1 MKQMLEAG
9 VHFGHQTRRWNPRMR
24 GFIFTERHGIHILDL
39 AQTVRRL
46 DVALQAVRE
55 TVSAGRTVLFVG
67 TKKQARDVVKG
78 QADRCGMPYVTN
90 RWLGGTLT
98 NWATISRRI
107 EYLRDLE
114 ARMAAGEH
122 EALTKRERLRMV
134 KQYNRMQRA
143 FGGIAQLERPPGMIF
158 IIDPRLED
166 IAVREANRTGIPIVA
181 LVDTDANPDI
191 INYPVPRRRLRARS
205 GRPGRRG
212 SRRGASRIG
221 RAAGAAGRGRG
232 RRRHRG
238 ARAARDRRTGKWG
251 AGQRRARRRRARA
264 TPRAR
269 RGHPRGELRAVVAGG
284 GDPHEPAGARAP
296 PEKAKEHTVVTV
308 DDVKRLRE
316 ETGAGVMDSKRAL
329 DDAAGDFERA
339 RELLRERGIA
349 AAAKRSGRET
359 RQGVVES
366 YIHGE
371 GRIGVLVELNCETDF
386 VARTDEFRA
395 LARDLALQVAGMN
408 PSAIELEDVGDD
420 VPENEREQAA
430 LLTQPFVKD
439 GGQTVQQRI
448 EETVASTG
456 EHIRVA
462 RIVRFELGEQVDG

>member
-191 INYPVPRRRLRARS
+191 INYPVPANDDAIRSIQLLTARIADAVLE
-205 GRPGRRG
+205 GVAFGEVEQE
-212 SRRGASRIG
+212 AV
-221 RAAGAAGRGRG
+221 AAGSVPDPAA
-232 RRRHRG
+232 
-238 ARAARDRRTGKWG
+238 
-251 AGQRRARRRRARA
+251 Q
-264 TPRAR
+264 
-269 RGHPRGELRAVVAGG
+269 AV
-284 GDPHEPAGARAP
+284 
-296 PEKAKEHTVVTV
+296 
-308 DDVKRLRE
+308 
-316 ETGAGVMDSKRAL
+316 
-329 DDAAGDFERA
+329 
-339 RELLRERGIA
+339 A
-349 AAAKRSGRET
+349 AAA
-359 RQGVVES
+359 
-366 YIHGE
+366 
-371 GRIGVLVELNCETDF
+371 
-386 VARTDEFRA
+386 AA
-395 LARDLALQVAGMN
+395 
-408 PSAIELEDVGDD
+408 
-420 VPENEREQAA
+420 QAA
-430 LLTQPFVKD
+430 SGEPPAQPAAAAAAVATEAPAQPETAAPANGVPDSAAPED
-439 GGQTVQQRI
+439 GVPAQPPAPAEDTPA
-448 EETVASTG
+448 ESSAP
-456 EHIRVA
+456 
-462 RIVRFELGEQVDG
+462 